1 MPIDT
6 IAELRDALP
15 GFSFNDYLRHVK
27 FAEEK
32 SEAGTLLRVAVLR
45 SYTVEPI
52 EPVLKV
58 HLVLDGY
65 RPSFWFGGYNQYVQ
79 EVLDPA
85 AGLHAF
91 RPGLVLL
98 MVRLE
103 ELVPDFVEQ
112 FPSDTAAGWS
122 DRLAAKAREIAALAG
137 RAAIDLSARVIV
149 QNASLSRPYF
159 GIHDAQRHDG
169 QYEAVQR
176 FNRTLA
182 EAAEA
187 LPGVFVWD
195 FDGLLRS
202 RGFDNL
208 YDAKSWYVSRNP
220 FKQSAYPAIAKDLF
234 RYVRSAAGRVKKC
247 VVVDLDNT
255 LWGGVAGEDGFEGIR
270 LGHTYPGNC
279 YRDFQHE
286 LLKLYHRGI
295 LLAINSKN
303 NEADA
308 LTIIDEHPD
317 MVLRR
322 SHFAAMRIN
331 WDDKATNLRALAQEL
346 NIGLDSMIFVDDN
359 PAECDFVR
367 REIPECDVVLL
378 PDKPYLVPAIV
389 ETLPGIENIRLT
401 AEDRQKGE
409 MYRVRAAQRE
419 QESSYS
425 NVQEFLDSL
434 DLEVAIDGATAF
446 SLPRVAQLTQKTN
459 QMNMTTRRYSEAQIA
474 AFVGDPRYGVYSV
487 AAKDRFGDHGIIGVL
502 ILEFADDSCRI
513 DTLLLSC
520 RVIGRGVEQT
530 MIAHSADLARARGMH
545 ELRAEFISTS
555 KNKPAEGFYERAGLQ
570 KVGET
575 TYRVGLEEGT
585 FAAPSHIRVVSA
597 PVQAQASP
605 TTRDGA

>member
-1 MPIDT
+1 MPIET

-15 GFSFNDYLRHVK
+15 GFTFNDYLRHVK
-27 FAEEK
+27 FAEDR
-32 SEAGTLLRVAVLR
+32 SETATPLRVAVLR

-58 HLVLDGY
+58 HLMLDGY
-65 RPSFWFGGYNQYVQ
+65 RPSFWFGGYDQYVQ
-79 EVLDPA
+79 EILDPA
-85 AGLHAF
+85 GGLHEF

-103 ELVPDFVEQ
+103 ELVPGFVEQ
-112 FPSDTAAGWS
+112 FPSKTAAEWS
-122 DRLAAKAREIAALAG
+122 DRLAAKARELAALAG
-137 RAAIDLSARVIV
+137 RAATDLSAQVIV
-149 QNASLSRPYF
+149 QNVSLSRPYF

-169 QYEAVQR
+169 QHDSVQG

-187 LPGVFVWD
+187 LQGVFVWD
-195 FDGLLRS
+195 FDGLVRI
-202 RGFDNL
+202 RGFENL

-220 FKQSAYPAIAKDLF
+220 FKQSAYPAIAKDVF

-255 LWGGVAGEDGFEGIR
+255 LWGGIAGEDGLEGIR

-308 LTIIDEHPD
+308 LSIIDEHPD

-378 PDKPYLVPAIV
+378 PDKPYLLPAIV
-389 ETLPGIENIRLT
+389 EALPGIENIRLT
-401 AEDRQKGE
+401 TEDRQKGE

-425 NVQEFLDSL
+425 NIEEFLDSL
-434 DLEVAIDGATAF
+434 DLEVAIEAATAF
-446 SLPRVAQLTQKTN
+446 SVPRVAQLTQKTN
-459 QMNMTTRRYSEAQIA
+459 QMNMTTRRYSEAHIA

-502 ILEFADDSCRI
+502 ILEFADDACRI
-513 DTLLLSC
+513 DTFLLSC
-520 RVIGRGVEQT
+520 RVIGRGIERLMVAFAAETAQRRDRRVLIGEFLPT
-530 MIAHSADLARARGMH
+530 PKNAPAAGFYQAAGFRTVGPT
-545 ELRAEFISTS
+545 EYRAELLDTPF
-555 KNKPAEGFYERAGLQ
+555 PR
-570 KVGET
+570 
-575 TYRVGLEEGT
+575 
-585 FAAPSHIRVVSA
+585 PPHIRVVAADLGGASA
-597 PVQAQASP
+597 PA
-605 TTRDGA
+605 